1 MNISIYKEAIKK
13 LNPLI
18 ESKFEYKVERWKNL
32 NPKFVNSISD
42 FENSFITRQD
52 VINSFIDYYSG
63 KVNWEKP
70 FLLVMIW
77 GFADT
82 GYGTYRTNNYIL
94 TEENQKLIEK
104 SFNEVLNNDLASAYK
119 SLKSIKGLNISYISK
134 VLYFAT
140 KACNYEDY
148 ALIYDI
154 RVAKSLVKLTTLPEI
169 FEIVEIVPSSKFL
182 HYKMYISLMHKMAK
196 ELNLETESL
205 EMFLFEQKF

>member
-1 MNISIYKEAIKK
+1 MNISIYKEAIKT

-32 NPKFVNSISD
+32 NPKFISSISD
-42 FENSFITRQD
+42 FENLFITRQN
-52 VINSFIDYYSG
+52 VIDSFKDYYSG
-63 KVNWEKP
+63 KIGWEKP

-94 TEENQKLIEK
+94 TEENQKLIQK
-104 SFNEVLNNDLASAYK
+104 SFDEVLNNDLASAYK

-140 KACNYEDY
+140 KACNYKDY

-169 FEIVEIVPSSKFL
+169 FEIVEIVPSSKFS
-182 HYKMYISLMHKMAK
+182 HYKMYISLMHKKAR
-196 ELNLETESL
+196 ELDLETESL